1 MKISKTKNKSRKPA
15 LITVVIV
22 LAALIGVSAY
32 AAYALTN
39 DNHTM
44 RETNTSQ
51 QETDAGNQA
60 KKDTID
66 KSDQDSANN
75 TPTDKGEQPSAPQSQ
90 EVAMTIT
97 ASSQSESTY
106 QIRTMISALVSSG
119 TCQLQLTKG
128 GSTVSKSAGV
138 AAFAQTSTC
147 QGFDVPLSELS
158 PGTWAV
164 KASFNGS
171 GKTGSTSSEIEVK

>member
-1 MKISKTKNKSRKPA
+1 MKISKTKSKSRKPM
-15 LITVVIV
+15 LITIVIV
-22 LAALIGVSAY
+22 LALLIGVGAY

-39 DNHTM
+39 DNHATK
-44 RETNTSQ
+44 ETNISQ

-66 KSDQDSANN
+66 QSNQDSSDN
-75 TPTDKGEQPSAPQSQ
+75 TPADKGEQPSSPQSQ

-128 GSTVSKSAGV
+128 GATVSKSAGV

-158 PGTWAV
+158 PGIWTV
-164 KASFNGS
+164 KVSFNGS
-171 GKTGSTSSEIEVK
+171 GKTGSVSSEIEVK